1 MPEPRE
7 TTPQPDD
14 LPIPRAHGA
23 LARRGRALIE
33 HLASTPYLLVRL
45 ALLAGS
51 VWLLATALSVPPDA
65 RGFGTHEAL
74 GQAPCSYQA
83 TTGRPCPTC
92 GMTTA
97 FANTV
102 RGRLLPAFR
111 ASPAGLLLALLT
123 IVAPGWLLVGLY
135 QRSPVVPQF
144 IARRPVS
151 CLLALLLIGWAS
163 WGYKISQ

>member
-1 MPEPRE
+1 
-7 TTPQPDD
+7 
-14 LPIPRAHGA
+14 
-23 LARRGRALIE
+23 
-33 HLASTPYLLVRL
+33 
-45 ALLAGS
+45 
-51 VWLLATALSVPPDA
+51 
-65 RGFGTHEAL
+65 
-74 GQAPCSYQA
+74 
-83 TTGRPCPTC
+83 
-92 GMTTA
+92 MTTA